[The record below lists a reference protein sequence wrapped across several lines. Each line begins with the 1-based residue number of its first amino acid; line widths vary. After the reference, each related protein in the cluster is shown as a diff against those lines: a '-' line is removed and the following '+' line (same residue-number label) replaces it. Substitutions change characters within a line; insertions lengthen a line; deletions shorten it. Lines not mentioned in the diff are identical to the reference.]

1 MKISKSILILETILL
16 VSCIKV
22 FPAVAQKISLS
33 TLCNK
38 FPLNSRCQNSNFST
52 NKSNLK
58 INQHAINRDIFC
70 KKAPLNSYCQQ
81 KPVQVYQ
88 LNIDNSGE
96 DDEWVR
102 IEKKDNKVNLLHR
115 TKVEDFWPTMLVD
128 EALGFIPYPPLVDE
142 ALGFIPGYDTT
153 QYNWD
158 DHQVIQVSFK
168 SDRCKTDS
176 CIVTGKKTLNLPRG
190 TNIYQGLFTI
200 EYQEEKSRRSLSFK
214 IPTDVKPTVD
224 DTVVVNVPDG
234 TIQQ

>member
-1 MKISKSILILETILL
+1 MRIIKSILILETILL

-38 FPLNSRCQNSNFST
+38 FPLNSRCQNSNFTT

-58 INQHAINRDIFC
+58 TNQHTIDRDTFC

-81 KPVQVYQ
+81 KPMQVYQ
-88 LNIDNSGE
+88 LNIDSSGE

-102 IEKKDNKVNLLHR
+102 IEKKDNRVNLLHT
-115 TKVEDFWPTMLVD
+115 TKVEDFWGSLLID
-128 EALGFIPYPPLVDE
+128 QALGFIPYP
-142 ALGFIPGYDTT
+142 IPFDTN

-176 CIVTGKKTLNLPRG
+176 CLVTGKKTLNLPRG

-200 EYQEEKSRRSLSFK
+200 EYQEEKLRRSLSFK
-214 IPTDVKPTVD
+214 IPADVKPTVS
-224 DTVVVNVPDG
+224 DTVIVNVPYG
-234 TIQQ
+234 TIQQRTVNSEQ